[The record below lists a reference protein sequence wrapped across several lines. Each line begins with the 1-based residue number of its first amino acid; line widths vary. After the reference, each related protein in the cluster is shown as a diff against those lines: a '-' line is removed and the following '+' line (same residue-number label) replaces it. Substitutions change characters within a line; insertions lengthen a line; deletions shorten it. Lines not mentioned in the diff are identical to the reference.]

1 MLLKAVAVRYADA
14 LMSLDEKAGGLDK
27 LEEDLGLVSS
37 TVADHDGLRSALESP
52 TVPSIKKHTVL
63 KAVFEGKVSPTIL
76 NFLYVLVDKKREEYL
91 GKILDVFQER
101 LREARGE
108 VACHVVSAKP
118 LTSTIRK
125 DLEKNLKSFSG
136 RKVQL
141 TEEVEPELLAGM
153 VVTVGDRVIDTSFRN
168 QLREIEDRLSRVE

>member
-1 MLLKAVAVRYADA
+1 MLLRAVAVRYADA
-14 LMSLDEKAGGLDK
+14 LMSLADKAGGLEK
-27 LEEDLGLVSS
+27 LDADLGLVAS
-37 TVADHDGLRSALESP
+37 TIAEHEGLRSALESP
-52 TVPSIKKHTVL
+52 TVPSTKKHTVL
-63 KAVFEGKVSPTIL
+63 KAVFEGKVSSTIL

-91 GKILDVFQER
+91 GKILEVFQER

-118 LTSTIRK
+118 LTAAIRK

-136 RKVQL
+136 RTVQL
-141 TEEVEPELLAGM
+141 TEEVQPELLAGM

-168 QLREIEDRLSRVE
+168 QLREIGERLSRVE